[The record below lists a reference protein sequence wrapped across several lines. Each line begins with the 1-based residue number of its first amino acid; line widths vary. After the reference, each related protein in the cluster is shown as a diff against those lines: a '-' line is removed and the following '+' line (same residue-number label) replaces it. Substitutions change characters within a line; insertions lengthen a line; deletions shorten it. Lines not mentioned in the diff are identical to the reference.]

1 MKTLLTTA
9 TIAALI
15 GAPLFA
21 DSSSIRYGQ
30 GACNYS
36 INDSTDTG
44 RSFEFYGEANTARDD
59 TAVGFRYVI
68 EFQKPVVR
76 ADPCQGMQR
85 LATQRMQLDL
95 EEQRLELELL
105 RARVAREQEEAER
118 SDDNPRLDSEW

>member
-1 MKTLLTTA
+1 MKTLLTTTA
-9 TIAALI
+9 IAALI
-15 GAPLFA
+15 GTPILA

-44 RSFEFYGEANTARDD
+44 RSFEFYGESNTDRDD
-59 TAVGFRYVI
+59 ATVGFRYAI

-76 ADPCQGMQR
+76 TDPCQGMQR

-118 SDDNPRLDSEW
+118 SDNPRLDSEW